1 MLTRRAFSPFAQAEA
16 PSLVGL
22 LRTAVEVALMVGTS
36 TVAGLAMAP
45 RWGASA
51 IDLLYLPPVL
61 GAAILFGLRAGLGSA
76 ILSALAYNY
85 FFTAPIHTL
94 RIDRPAD
101 LVTVAILFLV
111 ALVTSQLA
119 ARMRSQARI
128 ASANATRNATI
139 AGFSRRLLSCSMP
152 EEIGTAACREIAQL
166 FDCNAALLG
175 PGAPPAIIARV
186 PPDSPL
192 TPSDL
197 ATAAWVLEYGEVA
210 GRGAARL
217 DPAEWLFHPVKTDA
231 ATLAAM
237 GLARDDGR
245 PVVAEEHLPLL
256 LSLLDQLALALA
268 RASLEAEM
276 RDIAALK
283 ERDRLRSALLSS
295 VGHDLRTPLTAIIA
309 VADALS
315 SGARDP
321 ALIATLGVEAAKLE
335 RYISNLLDMAR
346 IEAGTI
352 HLKSEPI
359 DLVDGV
365 SAALR
370 DLRPNLSGHRVHVN
384 IPEGLPLVRAD
395 PQLLHHILINIL
407 DNAARYSGAAARID
421 ISARRD
427 GRGIRLSITDDGPGL
442 PNAGEPGLDTFALI
456 AGSDRK
462 GGTGLGLAIVKGF
475 AEAMGIGAALR
486 NRASAPGAEFAL
498 VFPVGLAIEEAA
510 TDAGA
515 GA

>member
-1 MLTRRAFSPFAQAEA
+1 MSTRPAISPSAQAKA
-16 PSLVGL
+16 PSFVGL
-22 LRTAVEVALMVGTS
+22 LRTIVVLALMVGTS
-36 TVAGLAMAP
+36 TLAGLAMAP

-51 IDLLYLPPVL
+51 IDLLYLPSVL
-61 GAAILFGLRAGLGSA
+61 GAAILFGLRAGLGAA

-85 FFTAPIHTL
+85 FFTAPIHTF

-111 ALVTSQLA
+111 AVVTSQLS

-128 ASANATRNATI
+128 AAANAARNATI

-152 EEIGTAACREIAQL
+152 EEIGAAACREIAQL
-166 FDCNAALLG
+166 FECNATLLA
-175 PGAPPAIIARV
+175 PGAPPLILARV

-197 ATAAWVLEYGEVA
+197 ATAAWVLDYGEVA
-210 GRGAARL
+210 GRGA
-217 DPAEWLFHPVKTDA
+217 PHFVPSEWIFYPVKTDA
-231 ATLAAM
+231 AILAAM
-237 GLARDDGR
+237 GLARDDGF
-245 PVVAEEHLPLL
+245 PVVADEHLPLL

-268 RASLEAEM
+268 RASLEAGM
-276 RDIAALK
+276 RDVETLK

-295 VGHDLRTPLTAIIA
+295 VGHDLRTPLTAIVA

-315 SGARDP
+315 SGTRDP
-321 ALIATLGVEAAKLE
+321 SLIATLAAEATKLE

-352 HLKSEPI
+352 RIKNEPV
-359 DLVDGV
+359 DLVDAV

-370 DLRPNLSGHRVHVN
+370 DLRPSLSGRSVHVD
-384 IPEGLPLVRAD
+384 IAEDLPLVRAD

-407 DNAARYSGAAARID
+407 DNAARYSGEAARID
-421 ISARRD
+421 ISVRRD
-427 GRGIRLSITDDGPGL
+427 GSGICLSIADDGPGL
-442 PNAGEPGLDTFALI
+442 PKLGEPGLDTFVRI

-475 AEAMGIGAALR
+475 AEAMGLDAVLR
-486 NRASAPGAEFAL
+486 DRASPPGAEFAL
-498 VFPVGLAIEEAA
+498 VFPAGLTIEEVA
-510 TDAGA
+510 TDAGTDA
-515 GA
+515 